1 MIPTA
6 RAIATVAQIRLRTTM
21 SFMLFL
27 TLTFASLACIHA
39 SPLKFKFGKP
49 THQPAVNAVIDTL
62 SISDLQAD
70 LAILSNFHTRFY
82 NSTTGAAA
90 SQWLLGYV
98 ENITS
103 GREDITAEAFTHAE
117 FPQTSTIVHFNGRN
131 SSAPVTIVG
140 SHIDSVSW
148 RGELEDPASDR
159 SPGADDDGSGSVNV
173 IATLRALVEAG
184 FEPATP
190 LEFHWYAGEEGGL
203 LGSDAVSKKYKADGI
218 EVNAYMNLDM
228 NAYTKPGEEEVIVIR
243 QDFSD
248 PELNKFIESLID
260 EYIGIPVAT
269 AQCGYACSDHASWHR
284 QGFPAAMPFEGRTR
298 NPLFH
303 TIDDTTEAPG
313 FSWEHSIQFAK
324 LAVAFAY
331 ELSA

>member
-1 MIPTA
+1 
-6 RAIATVAQIRLRTTM
+6 M
-21 SFMLFL
+21 SLIVRL
-27 TLTFASLACIHA
+27 TLAFASLASINA
-39 SPLKFKFGKP
+39 SPIKSKS
-49 THQPAVNAVIDTL
+49 VNTVINGL

-98 ENITS
+98 GGITS
-103 GREDITAEAFTHAE
+103 GRDDITAKAFTHAA
-117 FPQTSTIVHFNGRN
+117 FPQTSAIVHFNGQN

-140 SHIDSVSW
+140 SHIDSVSSP
-148 RGELEDPASDR
+148 RGELEDPASNR

-173 IATLRALVEAG
+173 IAALRALVEAG

-248 PELNKFIESLID
+248 PDLNKFIESLIN
-260 EYIGIPVAT
+260 EYIGLPIAT

-303 TIDDTTEAPG
+303 TIEDTTDAPG